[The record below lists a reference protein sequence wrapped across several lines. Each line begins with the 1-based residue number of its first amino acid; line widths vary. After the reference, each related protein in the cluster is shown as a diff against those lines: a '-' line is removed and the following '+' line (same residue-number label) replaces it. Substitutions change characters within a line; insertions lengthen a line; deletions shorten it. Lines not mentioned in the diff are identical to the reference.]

1 LIFAAFTATTELVGS
16 VHIEFP
22 QHGGIPKIDRRRAS
36 IARPW
41 SWIVRWQG
49 VRGRVQAIR
58 AGGIEM
64 STVPSMASPEIADE
78 GPKGPLD
85 RFLGMFADVRG
96 GEGVTA
102 LLLMLNIFLLLAAYY
117 LLKTIREPLIL
128 SVPGGAEVKSYSAA
142 ATAGLL
148 IVLVPLYSAVASRVS
163 RVKLINGVTLFFIA
177 CLVAFFALSRAS
189 VPIGVAFF
197 IWVGI
202 FSLMV
207 IAQLWAFA
215 NDVYTVEQ
223 GKRLFA
229 IVGFGAA
236 LGAIAGS
243 FATGQMVKQFG
254 PYPFMLGAAALLGV
268 CMLLTNMVHVRE
280 KRRHESAPR
289 VPVAGE
295 AAEDASNGPDA
306 GVTGRSGFAL
316 VFADRYLLLIAFL
329 MLVYNLV
336 NTNGEYILGKTVVML
351 YARAHGAAAMGGLD
365 EKKAIGEFYGNF
377 FTIVNVI
384 TAVLQAFVVSRVLKR
399 FGVRVALL
407 VLPVV
412 ALGGYLTMAF
422 VPLLS
427 FIRTA
432 KMAENGLDYS
442 LQNTTRNALYLPT
455 SREAKYKAK
464 QANDTFFVRFGDVLS
479 AGIVFAGTTWLGF
492 APKHFALLNVG
503 LIVIWLLLAVV
514 IGRRFK
520 QMSGTA

>member
-1 LIFAAFTATTELVGS
+1 MSATAIAEPTS
-16 VHIEFP
+16 VATP
-22 QHGGIPKIDRRRAS
+22 R
-36 IARPW
+36 
-41 SWIVRWQG
+41 
-49 VRGRVQAIR
+49 
-58 AGGIEM
+58 
-64 STVPSMASPEIADE
+64 E
-78 GPKGPLD
+78 GPKGLLD
-85 RFLGMFADVRG
+85 RFLGLFADVHG

-102 LLLMLNIFLLLAAYY
+102 LLLMLNIFLLLASYY

-148 IVLVPLYSAVASRVS
+148 MLLVPLYSAVASRVS
-163 RVKLINGVTLFFIA
+163 RVKLINGVTLFFLS
-177 CLVAFFALSRAS
+177 CLVAFFGLSRAG

-202 FSLMV
+202 FNLMV

-215 NDVYTVEQ
+215 TDVYTVEQ

-229 IVGFGAA
+229 IVGFGAS

-243 FATGQMVKQFG
+243 FVTGQLVKSFG

-268 CMLLTNMVHVRE
+268 CMLLTNMVNSRE
-280 KRRHESAPR
+280 RHHREAAALA
-289 VPVAGE
+289 PVANAARPDE
-295 AAEDASNGPDA
+295 AGKPDER
-306 GVTGRSGFAL
+306 VKGRSGFAL
-316 VFADRYLLLIAFL
+316 VFSDRYLLLIAFL

-351 YARAHGAAAMGGLD
+351 YLKAHGAAATGGLD
-365 EKKAIGEFYGNF
+365 EKKMIGEFYGNF
-377 FTIVNVI
+377 FTMVNLI
-384 TAVLQAFVVSRVLKR
+384 SAGIQAFVVSRVLKH

-412 ALGGYLTMAF
+412 AMAGYATMAF

-427 FIRTA
+427 LIRGA
-432 KMAENGLDYS
+432 KLAENSVDYS

-492 APKHFALLNVG
+492 APRHFALVNVG
-503 LIVIWLLLAVV
+503 LIVIWLVLAIG

-520 QMSGTA
+520 QLSGTD

>member
-1 LIFAAFTATTELVGS
+1 MPTTVATPTPGAGTPPE
-16 VHIEFP
+16 
-22 QHGGIPKIDRRRAS
+22 
-36 IARPW
+36 
-41 SWIVRWQG
+41 
-49 VRGRVQAIR
+49 GR
-58 AGGIEM
+58 
-64 STVPSMASPEIADE
+64 
-78 GPKGPLD
+78 KGPLD
-85 RFLGMFADVRG
+85 RFLGIFTDVHG

-148 IVLVPLYSAVASRVS
+148 MLLVPLYSAFASRVS

-177 CLVAFFALSRAS
+177 CLVAFFALSRS
-189 VPIGVAFF
+189 GVPIGVAFF

-229 IVGFGAA
+229 IVGFGAS

-243 FATGQMVKQFG
+243 FVTGQLVKSLG

-268 CMLLTNMVHVRE
+268 CMILTNMINLRE
-280 KRRHESAPR
+280 KHHREAAPR
-289 VPVAGE
+289 TPVAGE
-295 AAEDASNGPDA
+295 GKEA
-306 GVTGRSGFAL
+306 GTGGSEERVTGRSGFAL
-316 VFADRYLLLIAFL
+316 VFSDRYLLLIAFL

-351 YARAHGAAAMGGLD
+351 YTKAHGAAATGGLD
-365 EKKAIGEFYGNF
+365 EKKVIGEFYGNF
-377 FTIVNVI
+377 FTMVNLI
-384 TAVLQAFVVSRVLKR
+384 AAAIQAFVVSRVLKL

-412 ALGGYLTMAF
+412 AMAGYIAMAF

-432 KMAENGLDYS
+432 KMAENSLDYS
-442 LQNTTRNALYLPT
+442 LQNTTRNSLYLPT

-464 QANDTFFVRFGDVLS
+464 QANDTFFVRFGDVVS

-492 APKHFALLNVG
+492 APKHFALVNVG
-503 LIVIWLLLAVV
+503 LIVIWLVLAVA

-520 QMSGTA
+520 QMAGTA